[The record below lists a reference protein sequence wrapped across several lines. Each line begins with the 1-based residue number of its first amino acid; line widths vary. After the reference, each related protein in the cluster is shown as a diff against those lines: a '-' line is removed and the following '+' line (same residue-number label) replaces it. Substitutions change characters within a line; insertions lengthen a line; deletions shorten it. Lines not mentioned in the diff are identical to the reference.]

1 MNSFLS
7 VFLAAIFTLSTLQA
21 FAVTDPAVTKRQ
33 IAPTSTVSVNANTAP
48 DSIWIDPEYPN
59 AGNITYNFD
68 ALKLSDYV
76 MNSKPSI
83 MKVKCDGKDIL
94 KSLGITNTKIVSVGV
109 QEGDFT
115 YSYDFNNC
123 SFWANK
129 TKYIQATDAIADVDA
144 LKMAKD
150 FVAKSESLTYFKK
163 LLGEPVITYRNNYD
177 YSGIMRE
184 GKSYSTTVIFPIKVN
199 GKTVYQSY
207 GEPLGLSLE
216 VNNKGINSMNA
227 QILPFTLLKADSAK
241 LDLNSLLSFL
251 KRGGNSPYYS
261 YNMNSEVTT
270 QVNAT
275 SYENIYVFTQK
286 YPLYGGSPSLYI
298 TSGIRIKTDK
308 QIDNG
313 PAQEKRDY
321 TIIASDYQV
330 GNVQMYP
337 AGH

>member
-1 MNSFLS
+1 MKFLS
-7 VFLAAIFTLSTLQA
+7 LLLVSIFTLSASQT
-21 FAVTDPAVTKRQ
+21 FAATDASVSRRQ
-33 IAPTSTVSVNANTAP
+33 ITPPSTVSVYTNPVDPIWVDP
-48 DSIWIDPEYPN
+48 DYPN

-68 ALKLSDYV
+68 ALKLSEYV
-76 MNSKPSI
+76 ANSKPSI

-94 KSLGITNTKIVSVGV
+94 KALGVTNTKIVSVGV

-129 TKYIQATDAIADVDA
+129 TKFIQATDAITDADA

-150 FVAKSESLTYFKK
+150 FVAKNESLTFFKK
-163 LLGEPVITYRNNYD
+163 FLGEPVITYRNNYD

-184 GKSYSTTVIFPIKVN
+184 GKSYSTTIIFPIRIN
-199 GKTVYQSY
+199 GKVVYQSY

-227 QILPFTLLKADSAK
+227 QILPFTLLKADSSK
-241 LDLNSLLSFL
+241 LDATGLLSFL
-251 KRGGNSPYYS
+251 KRGGNNPYYS
-261 YNMNSEVTT
+261 YNMNDDTT
-270 QVNAT
+270 VQVNGL

-286 YPLYGGSPSLYI
+286 YPLYGGNPSLYI

-313 PAQEKRDY
+313 PGQDKKDY
-321 TIIASDYQV
+321 TMIASDYQI
-330 GNVQMYP
+330 GNAQVYP
-337 AGH
+337 IGH